1 MVGVEFKL
9 NINGVVEEISD
20 QGNADNVAFKTCAGV
35 FTAPV
40 YKTGD
45 WQEHTGQPGEACW
58 VLCNDLYRE
67 GVWESVGMWICM
79 ASSLC
84 YTPETSTTLQINY
97 TP

>member
-1 MVGVEFKL
+1 MWFGCLLVPKNRKSVMVGVEFKL

-45 WQEHTGQPGEACW
+45 WREHTG
-58 VLCNDLYRE
+58 
-67 GVWESVGMWICM
+67 
-79 ASSLC
+79 
-84 YTPETSTTLQINY
+84 
-97 TP
+97 

>member
-45 WQEHTGQPGEACW
+45 SRGLTVQCRE
-58 VLCNDLYRE
+58 LY
-67 GVWESVGMWICM
+67 
-79 ASSLC
+79 SSLC
-84 YTPETSTTLQINY
+84 DDLYGNRT
-97 TP
+97 

>member
-45 WQEHTGQPGEACW
+45 WQEHTG
-58 VLCNDLYRE
+58 
-67 GVWESVGMWICM
+67 
-79 ASSLC
+79 
-84 YTPETSTTLQINY
+84 
-97 TP
+97 